1 MKMIIVLDKVCL
13 LGVICISVYAG
24 YNLRKKEEKFRYE
37 VRKNAA
43 YTKAQWES
51 DIKD

>member
-24 YNLRKKEEKFRYE
+24 YNLRKKEEKFRDE
-37 VRKNAA
+37 VKK
-43 YTKAQWES
+43 KAMWES